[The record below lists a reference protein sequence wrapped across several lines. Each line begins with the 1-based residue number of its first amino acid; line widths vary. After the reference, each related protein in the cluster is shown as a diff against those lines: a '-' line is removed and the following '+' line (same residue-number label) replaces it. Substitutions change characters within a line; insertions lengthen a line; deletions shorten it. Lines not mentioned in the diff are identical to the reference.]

1 MVMKKICM
9 SLFFLLFSGAMV
21 AQDGLFMGL
30 GVGAAFPLGENQQAG
45 VMLNPVSVSL
55 QLGHEGSFLG
65 LTAGFLIASKSQYPV
80 HYQRDTG
87 EKKYI
92 YDYTKGTFS
101 SAPLYE
107 HFTSEKNSLS
117 GVFVLL
123 EYTHPFWENEQYHLG
138 GLVSIGG
145 CGVSFTPKDEGLKD
159 RKDLD
164 KNEKTRMVFALGVQ
178 NTFELERHII
188 QLSLQY
194 FLQNPTLSGVTPS
207 LKGNYFLMRVTFSG
221 RWWS

>member
-1 MVMKKICM
+1 MKKICM

-45 VMLNPVSVSL
+45 VMLNPISVSL

-87 EKKYI
+87 EKKYV

-194 FLQNPTLSGVTPS
+194 FLQNPTLSGVTSS

>member
-1 MVMKKICM
+1 MKKICM

-30 GVGAAFPLGENQQAG
+30 GVGAAFPLGENQQTG
-45 VMLNPVSVSL
+45 VMLNPVSLSL

-87 EKKYI
+87 EKKYV

-123 EYTHPFWENEQYHLG
+123 EYTHPFWENEQYHFG

-145 CGVSFTPKDEGLKD
+145 CGVSFEPKDEGLKD

>member
-1 MVMKKICM
+1 MKKICM

-45 VMLNPVSVSL
+45 AMLNPVSVSL

-87 EKKYI
+87 EKKYV

-164 KNEKTRMVFALGVQ
+164 KNEKTRMVFAIGVQ
-178 NTFELERHII
+178 NTFELERNFI

-207 LKGNYFLMRVTFSG
+207 LKGNYLLLRMTFSG
-221 RWWS
+221 GWFH

>member
-1 MVMKKICM
+1 MKKICM

-87 EKKYI
+87 EKKYV

-145 CGVSFTPKDEGLKD
+145 CGVSFEPKDEGLKD

>member
-1 MVMKKICM
+1 MKKVCM

-45 VMLNPVSVSL
+45 VLLNPVSVSL
-55 QLGHEGSFLG
+55 QLAGDGSFLG
-65 LTAGFLIASKSQYPV
+65 LTAGFLVATKSQYPV

-87 EKKYI
+87 EKTYV

-101 SAPLYE
+101 SAPIYE

-159 RKDLD
+159 RDDLD
-164 KNEKTRMVFALGVQ
+164 KNEKMRMVFALGVQ

>member
-1 MVMKKICM
+1 MLF
-9 SLFFLLFSGAMV
+9 SLFFLFSSSIL

-30 GVGAAFPLGENQQAG
+30 GVGAAFPLGDNQQAG
-45 VMLNPVSVSL
+45 VMLNPISLSL

-65 LTAGFLIASKSQYPV
+65 LTAGFLMATKNQYPV

-87 EKKYI
+87 EKKYV
-92 YDYTKGTFS
+92 YDYAKGTFS
-101 SAPLYE
+101 STPIYE

-123 EYTHPFWENEQYHLG
+123 EYTHPFFENGYYHLG
-138 GLVSIGG
+138 ALASVGG
-145 CGVSFTPKDEGLKD
+145 SGVSFTPKDEGLKD

-178 NTFELERHII
+178 NTFELEQNII

-194 FLQNPTLSGVTPS
+194 FLQNPTLSGITPS
-207 LKGNYFLMRVTFSG
+207 LKGNYLLLRMTFSG
-221 RWWS
+221 GWFR

>member
-1 MVMKKICM
+1 MKRIFIR
-9 SLFFLLFSGAMV
+9 LFFLLFSGTMV
-21 AQDGLFMGL
+21 AQDGFYMGL

-45 VMLNPVSVSL
+45 VMLNPISVSL
-55 QLGHEGSFLG
+55 QLADEGSFLG
-65 LTAGFLIASKSQYPV
+65 LTAGFLMATKSQYLV

-87 EKKYI
+87 EKKYV
-92 YDYTKGTFS
+92 YDYAKGEFS
-101 SAPLYE
+101 STPIYE

-123 EYTHPFWENEQYHLG
+123 EYTHPFFENGYYHLG
-138 GLVSIGG
+138 ALASVGG
-145 CGVSFTPKDEGLKD
+145 SGVSFTPKDEGLKD

-178 NTFELERHII
+178 NTFEIGRHII

-221 RWWS
+221 GWW

>member
-1 MVMKKICM
+1 MKKICM

-45 VMLNPVSVSL
+45 VMLNPVSLSL

-87 EKKYI
+87 EKKYV

-145 CGVSFTPKDEGLKD
+145 SGVSFTPKDEGLKD

-178 NTFELERHII
+178 NTFELERHIV

>member
-1 MVMKKICM
+1 MKKICM
-9 SLFFLLFSGAMV
+9 SLFFLLFSGTMV

-87 EKKYI
+87 EKKYV
-92 YDYTKGTFS
+92 YDYTKRTFS

>member
-1 MVMKKICM
+1 MKKICM

-87 EKKYI
+87 EKKYV
-92 YDYTKGTFS
+92 YDYTKGAFS

-145 CGVSFTPKDEGLKD
+145 CGVSFEPKDEGLKD

-207 LKGNYFLMRVTFSG
+207 LKGNYLLMRVTFSG

>member
-1 MVMKKICM
+1 MKRM
-9 SLFFLLFSGAMV
+9 LFSLFFLFSSSIL

-30 GVGAAFPLGENQQAG
+30 GVGAAFPLGDNQQAG
-45 VMLNPVSVSL
+45 GMLNPISLSL

-65 LTAGFLIASKSQYPV
+65 LTAGFLMATKSQYLV

-87 EKKYI
+87 EKKYV
-92 YDYTKGTFS
+92 YDYAKGEFS
-101 SAPLYE
+101 STPIYE

-123 EYTHPFWENEQYHLG
+123 EYTHPFFENGYYHLG
-138 GLVSIGG
+138 ALASVGG
-145 CGVSFTPKDEGLKD
+145 SGVSFTPKDEGLKD

-178 NTFELERHII
+178 NTFEIGRHII

-221 RWWS
+221 GWW

>member
-1 MVMKKICM
+1 MKKVCM

-87 EKKYI
+87 EKKYV

>member
-1 MVMKKICM
+1 MKKVCM
-9 SLFFLLFSGAMV
+9 SLFFLLFSGTMV
-21 AQDGLFMGL
+21 AQDGFFMGL

-87 EKKYI
+87 EKKYV

-101 SAPLYE
+101 SAPIYE

-117 GVFVLL
+117 NIFVLL

>member
-1 MVMKKICM
+1 MKRM
-9 SLFFLLFSGAMV
+9 LFSLFFLFSSSIL
-21 AQDGLFMGL
+21 AQDGFFMGL

-45 VMLNPVSVSL
+45 VMLNPISLSL

-65 LTAGFLIASKSQYPV
+65 LTAGFLMATKSQYPV

-87 EKKYI
+87 EKKYV
-92 YDYTKGTFS
+92 YDYVKGEFS
-101 SAPLYE
+101 STPIYE

-123 EYTHPFWENEQYHLG
+123 EYSYPFFENDYYHLG
-138 GLVSIGG
+138 ALASVGG
-145 CGVSFTPKDEGLKD
+145 SGVSFTPKDEGLKD

-178 NTFELERHII
+178 NTFELEQNII

-194 FLQNPTLSGVTPS
+194 FLQNPTLSGITPS
-207 LKGNYFLMRVTFSG
+207 LKGNYLLLRMTFSG
-221 RWWS
+221 GWFR

>member
-1 MVMKKICM
+1 MKKICM

-30 GVGAAFPLGENQQAG
+30 GVGTAFPLGENQQAG

-87 EKKYI
+87 EKKYV

-145 CGVSFTPKDEGLKD
+145 CGVSFEPKDEGLKD

>member
-1 MVMKKICM
+1 MKRISI
-9 SLFFLLFSGAMV
+9 SLFFLLFSGTMV
-21 AQDGLFMGL
+21 AQNGFFMGL
-30 GVGAAFPLGENQQAG
+30 GVGAAFPLRDNQQAG
-45 VMLNPVSVSL
+45 VMLNPISLSL
-55 QLGHEGSFLG
+55 QLADEGSFLG
-65 LTAGFLIASKSQYPV
+65 LTAGFLMATKRQYPV

-87 EKKYI
+87 EEKYV
-92 YDYTKGTFS
+92 YDYAKGTFS
-101 SAPLYE
+101 STPIYE

-123 EYTHPFWENEQYHLG
+123 EYSYPFFENDYYHLG
-138 GLVSIGG
+138 ALASMGG

-178 NTFELERHII
+178 NTFELERYIV
-188 QLSLQY
+188 QLNLQY

-207 LKGNYFLMRVTFSG
+207 LEGNYFLMRVTFSG
-221 RWWS
+221 GWWQ

>member
-9 SLFFLLFSGAMV
+9 SLFFLLFSGTMV

-30 GVGAAFPLGENQQAG
+30 GVGAAFPLGENQHAG

-87 EKKYI
+87 EKKYV

-123 EYTHPFWENEQYHLG
+123 EYTYPFWENEQYHFG

-145 CGVSFTPKDEGLKD
+145 CGVSFEPKDEGLKD

-207 LKGNYFLMRVTFSG
+207 LKGNYLLMRVTFSG

>member
-1 MVMKKICM
+1 MKKICM

-30 GVGAAFPLGENQQAG
+30 GVGAAFPLGEYQQAG

>member
-1 MVMKKICM
+1 MKKVCM
-9 SLFFLLFSGAMV
+9 SLFFLLFSGTMV

-30 GVGAAFPLGENQQAG
+30 GVGAAFPLGENQQVG
-45 VMLNPVSVSL
+45 VM
-55 QLGHEGSFLG
+55 

-87 EKKYI
+87 EKKYV
-92 YDYTKGTFS
+92 YDYTKGAFS

-145 CGVSFTPKDEGLKD
+145 CGVSFEPKDEGLKD

>member
-1 MVMKKICM
+1 MKRIFI
-9 SLFFLLFSGAMV
+9 SLFFLLFSGTMV
-21 AQDGLFMGL
+21 AQDGFFMGL

-45 VMLNPVSVSL
+45 VMLNPISVSL
-55 QLGHEGSFLG
+55 QLADEGSFLG
-65 LTAGFLIASKSQYPV
+65 LTAGFLMATKSQYPV

-87 EKKYI
+87 DKKYV
-92 YDYTKGTFS
+92 YHYAKGMFS
-101 SAPLYE
+101 STPIYE

-123 EYTHPFWENEQYHLG
+123 EYSYPFFQNDYYHLG
-138 GLVSIGG
+138 ALASVGG

-164 KNEKTRMVFALGVQ
+164 KNEKTRMVFAIGVQ
-178 NTFELERHII
+178 NTFELERNII

-207 LKGNYFLMRVTFSG
+207 LKGNYLLLRMTFSG
-221 RWWS
+221 GWFH

>member
-1 MVMKKICM
+1 MKKICM

-65 LTAGFLIASKSQYPV
+65 LTAGFLMATKSQYPV

-87 EKKYI
+87 EKKYV

-178 NTFELERHII
+178 NTFELERHIV

>member
-1 MVMKKICM
+1 MKRIFI
-9 SLFFLLFSGAMV
+9 SLFFLLFSGTMV
-21 AQDGLFMGL
+21 AQDGFYMGL

-45 VMLNPVSVSL
+45 VMLNPISVSL
-55 QLGHEGSFLG
+55 QLADEGSFLG
-65 LTAGFLIASKSQYPV
+65 LTAGFLMATKSQYPV

-87 EKKYI
+87 EKKYV

-178 NTFELERHII
+178 NTFELERHIV

-221 RWWS
+221 RWW

>member
-1 MVMKKICM
+1 MKKICM
-9 SLFFLLFSGAMV
+9 SLFFLLFSGTMV

-87 EKKYI
+87 EKKYV

-123 EYTHPFWENEQYHLG
+123 EYTHPFWENEQYHFG

>member
-1 MVMKKICM
+1 MKKICM

-45 VMLNPVSVSL
+45 VMLNPISLSL

-87 EKKYI
+87 EKKYV

-107 HFTSEKNSLS
+107 HFTSKKNSLS

-123 EYTHPFWENEQYHLG
+123 EYTHPFWENEQYHFG

-145 CGVSFTPKDEGLKD
+145 CGVSFEPKDEGLKD

-221 RWWS
+221 RWWG

>member
-1 MVMKKICM
+1 MKKICM

-45 VMLNPVSVSL
+45 VMLNPISVSL

-87 EKKYI
+87 EKKYV

-145 CGVSFTPKDEGLKD
+145 CGVSFEPEDEGLKD

>member
-1 MVMKKICM
+1 MKKICM

-87 EKKYI
+87 EKKYV

-159 RKDLD
+159 RKDLN

>member
-1 MVMKKICM
+1 MKKICM

-87 EKKYI
+87 EKKYV
-92 YDYTKGTFS
+92 YDYTKGEFS
-101 SAPLYE
+101 SAPIYE

>member
-1 MVMKKICM
+1 MKRM
-9 SLFFLLFSGAMV
+9 LFSLFFLFSSSIL

-30 GVGAAFPLGENQQAG
+30 GVGAAFPLGDNQQAG
-45 VMLNPVSVSL
+45 VMLNPISLSL
-55 QLGHEGSFLG
+55 QLADEGSFLG
-65 LTAGFLIASKSQYPV
+65 LTAGFLMATKRQYPV
-80 HYQRDTG
+80 LYQRDTG
-87 EKKYI
+87 EKKYV
-92 YDYTKGTFS
+92 YDYAKGTFS
-101 SAPLYE
+101 STPIYE

-123 EYTHPFWENEQYHLG
+123 EYSYPFFENDYYHLG
-138 GLVSIGG
+138 ALASVGG
-145 CGVSFTPKDEGLKD
+145 CGVSFTPKDEGLKG

-178 NTFELERHII
+178 NTFELERHIV

-194 FLQNPTLSGVTPS
+194 FLQNSTISAVTPS

-221 RWWS
+221 GWWQ

>member
-1 MVMKKICM
+1 MKRM
-9 SLFFLLFSGAMV
+9 LFSLFFLFSSSIL
-21 AQDGLFMGL
+21 AQDGFFMGL
-30 GVGAAFPLGENQQAG
+30 GVGAAIPLGENQQAG
-45 VMLNPVSVSL
+45 VMLNPISLSL

-65 LTAGFLIASKSQYPV
+65 LTAGFLMATKSQYLV

-87 EKKYI
+87 EKKYV
-92 YDYTKGTFS
+92 YDYVKGEFS
-101 SAPLYE
+101 STPIYE

-123 EYTHPFWENEQYHLG
+123 EYTHPFFENDYYHLG
-138 GLVSIGG
+138 ALASVGG
-145 CGVSFTPKDEGLKD
+145 SGVSFTPKDEGLKD

-178 NTFELERHII
+178 NTFELEQNII

-194 FLQNPTLSGVTPS
+194 FLQNPTLSGITPS
-207 LKGNYFLMRVTFSG
+207 LKGNYLLLRMTFSG
-221 RWWS
+221 GWFR

>member
-1 MVMKKICM
+1 MKKVCM
-9 SLFFLLFSGAMV
+9 SLFFLLFSGTMV

-30 GVGAAFPLGENQQAG
+30 GVGAAFPLGENQQVG

-87 EKKYI
+87 EKKYV
-92 YDYTKGTFS
+92 YDYTKGAFS

-138 GLVSIGG
+138 GLASVGG

-159 RKDLD
+159 RDDLD

>member
-1 MVMKKICM
+1 MKRMFI
-9 SLFFLLFSGAMV
+9 SLFFLFFSGTMV
-21 AQDGLFMGL
+21 AQDGFYMGL
-30 GVGAAFPLGENQQAG
+30 GVGAAFPLGDNQQAG
-45 VMLNPVSVSL
+45 VMLNPISLSL
-55 QLGHEGSFLG
+55 QLADEGSFLG
-65 LTAGFLIASKSQYPV
+65 LTAGFLMATKSQYPV

-87 EKKYI
+87 EKKYV
-92 YDYTKGTFS
+92 YDYAKGTFS
-101 SAPLYE
+101 STPIYE

-117 GVFVLL
+117 DVFELL
-123 EYTHPFWENEQYHLG
+123 EYSYPFFENDYYHLG
-138 GLVSIGG
+138 AFASVGG

-178 NTFELERHII
+178 NTFELERHIV

-194 FLQNPTLSGVTPS
+194 FLQNPTLSGLTPS

>member
-1 MVMKKICM
+1 MKKICM

-101 SAPLYE
+101 SAPIYE

>member
-1 MVMKKICM
+1 MKRIFI
-9 SLFFLLFSGAMV
+9 SLFFLLFSGTMV
-21 AQDGLFMGL
+21 AQDGFYMGL

-45 VMLNPVSVSL
+45 VMLNPISVSL
-55 QLGHEGSFLG
+55 QLADEGSFLG
-65 LTAGFLIASKSQYPV
+65 LTAGFLMATKSQYPV

-87 EKKYI
+87 EKKYV
-92 YDYTKGTFS
+92 YDYAKGTFS
-101 SAPLYE
+101 STPIYE

-123 EYTHPFWENEQYHLG
+123 EYSYPFFQNDYYHLG
-138 GLVSIGG
+138 ALASVGG

-178 NTFELERHII
+178 NTFELEQNII

-194 FLQNPTLSGVTPS
+194 FLQNPTLSGITPS
-207 LKGNYFLMRVTFSG
+207 LKGNYLLLRMTFSG
-221 RWWS
+221 GWFH